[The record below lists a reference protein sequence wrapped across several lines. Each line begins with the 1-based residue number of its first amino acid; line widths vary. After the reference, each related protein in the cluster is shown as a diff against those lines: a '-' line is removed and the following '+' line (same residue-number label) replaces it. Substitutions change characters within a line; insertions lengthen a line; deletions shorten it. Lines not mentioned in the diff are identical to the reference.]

1 MAIMTGILSDINLF
15 YLRWTSDWRFSSK
28 ALSAGIFAFVAQAFP
43 AITFANLLS
52 DRTKGELGVV
62 ETLLGMALCGLL
74 FALAAGQPLVL
85 VGTTGPVCILLATIF
100 DASIAWGVA
109 FKGLLFFTCVWSAV
123 FHIVLALTGV
133 PRLFVDV
140 VTPFSGDIFGCLVSV
155 IYVIEGVISLEHLS
169 RSGGGSS
176 SSRVSVGL
184 GVGVCL
190 CALALS
196 NVHSY
201 WLKMRGENRGVAIV
215 VAVNDEQAIHND
227 VVTNKEGDDQGSG
240 EGEGRVSSSN
250 IIDKEEDKCQDCDSL
265 PPSSQSS
272 SSSSSLSSQTTT
284 SSTSTLSLPT
294 LRLVFCDSLLL
305 LLSDYSLAISVLLMV
320 AIQYSPGVIEY
331 TDNLPRL
338 VIPTGLLNS
347 SSSSS
352 WLVSVHRDINTLPS
366 WAAAAAAGPGAM
378 LTALLLFDHQISAML
393 SQRPEFG
400 LKLFKPSY
408 DYDFFLLGLSLLL
421 TGTLGLPPVYG
432 LLPQAPLHVRALG
445 DIRQPRE
452 GEGSKEV
459 WVSVFETRWSAVLQ
473 SLLLLIVVLS
483 PELLSAL
490 QSVPQGV
497 LGGILVFLGI
507 AGLTGNGVVER
518 TKTILVKIWSRFCG
532 RLGGDTSPITL
543 PFIDII
549 LCVLQWILV
558 FLVFGISISP
568 AALAFPIVIL
578 LLVPLRRSLLPYL
591 LGTKEMEASDPSD
604 WSAGVSHTQE

>member
-1 MAIMTGILSDINLF
+1 MTGILSDINLF

-100 DASIAWGVA
+100 DASLAWGVA

-201 WLKMRGENRGVAIV
+201 WIKMRGENRGVAIV

-240 EGEGRVSSSN
+240 EGEGRETSSS
-250 IIDKEEDKCQDCDSL
+250 IVDKEEDKCQDCDSL
-265 PPSSQSS
+265 PPSSQSPS
-272 SSSSSLSSQTTT
+272 SSSSSSSSQTTT

-294 LRLVFCDSLLL
+294 HRLVFCDSLLL

-338 VIPTGLLNS
+338 VIPSGLLNS

-352 WLVSVHRDINTLPS
+352 WLVSVHRDINTLPP

-400 LKLFKPSY
+400 LKLIKPSY

-518 TKTILVKIWSRFCG
+518 TKTILVKMWSRFCG
-532 RLGGDTSPITL
+532 RHGGDTSPITL
-543 PFIDII
+543 PYIDIV

-604 WSAGVSHTQE
+604 WSAGVSHSQE

>member
-1 MAIMTGILSDINLF
+1 
-15 YLRWTSDWRFSSK
+15 
-28 ALSAGIFAFVAQAFP
+28 
-43 AITFANLLS
+43 
-52 DRTKGELGVV
+52 
-62 ETLLGMALCGLL
+62 
-74 FALAAGQPLVL
+74 
-85 VGTTGPVCILLATIF
+85 
-100 DASIAWGVA
+100 
-109 FKGLLFFTCVWSAV
+109 
-123 FHIVLALTGV
+123 
-133 PRLFVDV
+133 
-140 VTPFSGDIFGCLVSV
+140 
-155 IYVIEGVISLEHLS
+155 
-169 RSGGGSS
+169 
-176 SSRVSVGL
+176 
-184 GVGVCL
+184 
-190 CALALS
+190 
-196 NVHSY
+196 
-201 WLKMRGENRGVAIV
+201 
-215 VAVNDEQAIHND
+215 
-227 VVTNKEGDDQGSG
+227 
-240 EGEGRVSSSN
+240 
-250 IIDKEEDKCQDCDSL
+250 
-265 PPSSQSS
+265 
-272 SSSSSLSSQTTT
+272 
-284 SSTSTLSLPT
+284 
-294 LRLVFCDSLLL
+294 
-305 LLSDYSLAISVLLMV
+305 MV
-320 AIQYSPGVIEY
+320 AIQYSPGIIEY

-352 WLVSVHRDINTLPS
+352 SWLVSVHRDISTLPP

-400 LKLFKPSY
+400 LKLIKPSY

-473 SLLLLIVVLS
+473 SVLLLIVVLS
-483 PELLSAL
+483 SDLLSAL

-497 LGGILVFLGI
+497 LGGILVYLGI

-518 TKTILVKIWSRFCG
+518 TKTLLVKIWARFCCC
-532 RLGGDTSPITL
+532 RRRTGGDILSPITL
-543 PFIDII
+543 PFIDIV

-591 LGTKEMEASDPSD
+591 LGAKEMEASDPSD
-604 WSAGVSHTQE
+604 WSAGVSHIEGVQEESVKL